1 MHWVPAAF
9 PVPGCVAEA
18 LHGACSSVADATAA
32 AFHAHSHALC
42 RSILNV
48 QGSVR
53 RPGMTS
59 FFVVPSFAPP
69 TLEQLT
75 SEPDEVSLIVAQESK
90 IHQEVRWVPEGRRAR

>member
-1 MHWVPAAF
+1 
-9 PVPGCVAEA
+9 
-18 LHGACSSVADATAA
+18 
-32 AFHAHSHALC
+32 
-42 RSILNV
+42 
-48 QGSVR
+48 
-53 RPGMTS
+53 MTS